1 MKLALDAG
9 NSRIKFGL
17 FDEDKLIKS
26 GSLFNHENI
35 GNVISADK
43 ISQITVIISC
53 SVLSDINISGLPDVK
68 YTAINHKS
76 IFPFN
81 INYKTP
87 DTLGIDRIVACVSN
101 YKHNQDYLVID
112 AGTCITYDY
121 VSAEKGYLGGAI
133 SPGLSLRFKSMN
145 NFTDKLPLINT
156 FESEPHF
163 IGNSTESCLKSGV
176 INGLVAEINGFITRF
191 KILSPNLT
199 IYLTGGDAI
208 FLGDELKND
217 IFVDQYLVLKGLNK
231 LIKLNEN

>member
-35 GNVISADK
+35 RNVISIDK
-43 ISQITVIISC
+43 FNQIKVIISC

-68 YTAINHKS
+68 YTVINHKS
-76 IFPFN
+76 NFPFN
-81 INYKTP
+81 IDYKTP
-87 DTLGIDRIVACVSN
+87 DTLGIDRIVACIYN
-101 YKHNQDYLVID
+101 YQHNQDYLVID

-121 VSAEKGYLGGAI
+121 VSAQKGYLGGAI

-156 FESEPHF
+156 FETEPKF

-176 INGLVAEINGFITRF
+176 INGLVSEIKGFISRF
-191 KILSPNLT
+191 KILSPNLP

-217 IFVDQYLVLKGLNK
+217 IFVDEYLVLKGLNK
-231 LIKLNEN
+231 LIQLNEN

>member
-35 GNVISADK
+35 ANLICADEL
-43 ISQITVIISC
+43 SQIKVIISC

-68 YTAINHKS
+68 YIVINHKS

-81 INYKTP
+81 INYETP
-87 DTLGIDRIVACVSN
+87 ETLGIDRIVACVSN
-101 YKHNQDYLVID
+101 YHHNQDYLIID
-112 AGTCITYDY
+112 AGTCVTYDY
-121 VSAEKGYLGGAI
+121 VSDEKGYLGGAI

-145 NFTDKLPLINT
+145 NFTEKLPLINS
-156 FESEPHF
+156 FETRPHL

-176 INGLVAEINGFITRF
+176 INGLVPEITGFIKRF
-191 KILSPNLT
+191 KILNPNLT
-199 IYLTGGDAI
+199 IFLTGGDAI

-217 IFVDQYLVLKGLNK
+217 IFVDPYLVLKGLNK
-231 LIKLNEN
+231 LIQLNEN